1 MKKSMYLTH
10 EPTLQ
15 QVALLERGE
24 ITREQAAAALGISV
38 GTLNSRL
45 CRTKFNERLKGVRA
59 KPTDA
64 QAMHFFQSDPEKAKA
79 YEAAVAVIL
88 STPKSKVKAL
98 HAQKFPSLSY
108 QILARKVK
116 AARG

>member
-1 MKKSMYLTH
+1 MYLTH

-24 ITREQAAAALGISV
+24 ITRQQAAEALGIDV
-38 GTLNSRL
+38 GNLNTRL
-45 CRTKFNERLKGVRA
+45 CRTGFNKRLKAVRKYSGDHLFKA
-59 KPTDA
+59 
-64 QAMHFFQSDPEKAKA
+64 DPDKAKA

-88 STPKSKVKAL
+88 STPKAKVKAL
-98 HAQKFPSLSY
+98 HAQKFPELSY